1 MRCKSLFL
9 TLKKMTRLEK
19 LETLVKI
26 EEGIQ
31 SFFDRIDLKKESID
45 NMGGYFPEL
54 RDKNTNDIHTYMMCI
69 DRLNERFNKLAN
81 TLK

>member
-1 MRCKSLFL
+1 
-9 TLKKMTRLEK
+9 MTRLEK

-31 SFFDRIDLKKESID
+31 SFQDRIYLCQETIETS
-45 NMGGYFPEL
+45 GTYFREI
-54 RDKNTNDIHTYMMCI
+54 RDINTDKIHTYMMCI
-69 DRLNERFNKLAN
+69 KRLNERFRKLVL

>member
-1 MRCKSLFL
+1 
-9 TLKKMTRLEK
+9 MTRLEK

-31 SFFDRIDLKKESID
+31 SFINRIEIAEEIIEREGSYFREIRDIYTDKKD
-45 NMGGYFPEL
+45 
-54 RDKNTNDIHTYMMCI
+54 TYLMRI
-69 DRLNERFNKLAN
+69 QRLNQRFNKLVY

>member
-1 MRCKSLFL
+1 
-9 TLKKMTRLEK
+9 MTRLEK

-31 SFFDRIDLKKESID
+31 SFQDRIEIAEEIIVKEGSYFREIRDIYTDKKD
-45 NMGGYFPEL
+45 
-54 RDKNTNDIHTYMMCI
+54 TYERCI
-69 DRLNERFNKLAN
+69 VRLEERLNKQLN

>member
-1 MRCKSLFL
+1 
-9 TLKKMTRLEK
+9 MTRLEK

-31 SFFDRIDLKKESID
+31 SFINRIEIAEEIIEREGSYFREIRDIYTDKKD
-45 NMGGYFPEL
+45 
-54 RDKNTNDIHTYMMCI
+54 TYLMCI
-69 DRLNERFNKLAN
+69 QRLNQRFNKLVY

>member
-1 MRCKSLFL
+1 
-9 TLKKMTRLEK
+9 MTRLEK

-31 SFFDRIDLKKESID
+31 SFINRIEIAEEIIEREGSYFREIRDIYTDKKD
-45 NMGGYFPEL
+45 
-54 RDKNTNDIHTYMMCI
+54 TYLMCI
-69 DRLNERFNKLAN
+69 ERLNQRFNKLVN